1 MLLCYLSNYK
11 EVRMKID
18 KGVPLPSR
26 IAKRVKIGPLP
37 LSSLKVGDSILIDCS
52 SDEEADR
59 VLHNVRVRLSR
70 FKKQNRDFDFS
81 SSIVKG
87 GVRIWRV

>member
-1 MLLCYLSNYK
+1 
-11 EVRMKID
+11 MKID
-18 KGVPLPSR
+18 KGVPLPAR

-37 LSSLKVGDSILIDCS
+37 LKSLQVGDSILIDCS

-70 FKKQNRDFDFS
+70 FKNQNSGFDFS

>member
-1 MLLCYLSNYK
+1 
-11 EVRMKID
+11 MKID
-18 KGVPLPSR
+18 KGVPLPPR

-37 LSSLKVGDSILIDCS
+37 LKDLQVGDSILIDCKT
-52 SDEEADR
+52 DEEADQ

-70 FKKQNRDFDFS
+70 FKKQHPDYNFS
-81 SSIVKG
+81 SSISKG